1 MRPRT
6 LVGRLI
12 AWQVAVV
19 IVLLAALGFVL
30 DRSLARESVESL
42 TESLASQAR
51 TIRSALPD
59 EGASMQTEAV
69 RLGRAGGL
77 RITLIAADGDVLADS
92 ERDPTGLENHRDRP
106 EVREALGGA
115 VGTDQRRSESVG
127 QELLYVALP
136 PESGRIVRVAYPLER
151 VRAQQGV
158 IRWTIVLG
166 LVAAAIAATGG
177 VLLVSRG
184 VVGPLRRMTRTLEER
199 GEGLPPRLAAGGTE
213 ELQLLARTLN
223 AMTERV
229 EAEMLSVEDGRRTR
243 DLILSSMEEGV
254 LLAAPD
260 GTVTFAN
267 RAVEAHL
274 GTRPATLG
282 ALLPMALRTAAER
295 AGANGGPAAVEVE
308 TGTPAR
314 WLRCAFVPVDP
325 DGALLLVVRDV
336 TQARRLENVRR
347 DFVTNASHELKTPV
361 ASIQAAAETIVQAA
375 ADDPEVVPRFA
386 ARVEREAL
394 RLSRIVSDLL
404 DLSRLESGSEPTDP
418 VDLGRVVR
426 EESERFG
433 EAATAAGVTLT
444 VDADPPV
451 RIRGSER
458 DLRAL
463 VRNLVDNA
471 VRYTGEGGRIDVRLA
486 SDDGAAVLRVSDTGI
501 GIPSRDLPRVFE
513 RFYRVDRARSR
524 ETGGTGLGLA
534 IVRHVAENHGGSVE
548 VDSELGRGTTFEVRL
563 PSG

>member
-19 IVLLAALGFVL
+19 IALLGVLGVVL
-30 DRSLARESVESL
+30 DRSLERESVESL

-51 TIRSALPD
+51 TIRSALPND
-59 EGASMQTEAV
+59 ATAMQTEAV
-69 RLGRAGGL
+69 RLGNAGGL
-77 RITLIAADGDVLADS
+77 RITVIATDGEVLAES
-92 ERDPTGLENHRDRP
+92 ERDPGELENHLDRP
-106 EVREALGGA
+106 EVREALAGA
-115 VGTDQRRSESVG
+115 VGTDERRSESVG

-136 PESGRIVRVAYPLER
+136 PEAGRIVRVAYPLER
-151 VRAQQGV
+151 VRARQAQTRG
-158 IRWTIVLG
+158 TGALG
-166 LVAAAIAATGG
+166 LLAAAAAASGG

-184 VVGPLRRMTRTLEER
+184 VVGPLRRMTRALEER
-199 GEGLPPRLAAGGTE
+199 GEGLPPHLAPGGTE
-213 ELQLLARTLN
+213 ELRLLAGTLN

-229 EAEMLSVEDGRRTR
+229 EAEMRAVEDGRRTR

-267 RAVEAHL
+267 RAVVSHL
-274 GTRPATLG
+274 GTRPVTLG

-295 AGANGGPAAVEVE
+295 AAANGGPTAVEVE

-314 WLRCAFVPVDP
+314 WLRCALVPVDP
-325 DGALLLVVRDV
+325 DGALLVVVRDV
-336 TQARRLENVRR
+336 TQARRLESVRR

-375 ADDPEVVPRFA
+375 ADDPDVVPRFA

-418 VDLGRVVR
+418 VDLDRLVR
-426 EESERFG
+426 EEADRFA
-433 EAATAAGVTLT
+433 ESAASAGVALS
-444 VDADPPV
+444 VEADLPV

-458 DLRAL
+458 DLRTL

-471 VRYTGEGGRIDVRLA
+471 VRYTGERGRIDVRLA

-501 GIPSRDLPRVFE
+501 GIPSRDLPRIFE

-563 PSG
+563 PAA